1 MSDSVDC
8 INVLDKLG
16 ADAALWMAGPS
27 GLERLLADAGLDPA
41 LRAAIAAGDGGLLG
55 RLLNVRENVCCL
67 IEPHRE
73 EEEEEEDDMEEE
85 SDDEDADEESD
96 DEDAASRSRALHP
109 IADAA

>member
-1 MSDSVDC
+1 MSDIVDC
-8 INVLDKLG
+8 INVLEKLG
-16 ADAALWMAGPS
+16 ADAMLRTLGPS
-27 GLERLLADAGLDPA
+27 GLERLLSDARLDPA
-41 LRAAIAAGDGGLLG
+41 LCAAIAAGDGGLLG

-73 EEEEEEDDMEEE
+73 EEEEDDMEEE
-85 SDDEDADEESD
+85 SDDEESD

>member
-1 MSDSVDC
+1 MSDIVDC
-8 INVLDKLG
+8 INVLEKLG
-16 ADAALWMAGPS
+16 ADAALWTLGPS

-55 RLLNVRENVCCL
+55 RLLNVRDNVCCL

-73 EEEEEEDDMEEE
+73 EEEEDDIEEE